1 LSEFTNNLVD
11 VSTVIA
17 ATAGLWALAFAWLT
31 YVMAVRQQ
39 NQQEFLALRSIVAG
53 LRVELDRM
61 IGWTGAGSAGYSKG
75 ARPEP
80 DWSIPG
86 RLIYKFD
93 IEAISK
99 LTLSPLLYS
108 LGDIIDPF
116 AKLSFSVSRL
126 FQVYDEYRS
135 FVNADPAVFLGSRV
149 PSAQT
154 EKVKEFNRIM
164 HVELIGGAD
173 STDPVCLYK
182 TYGAAVSAL
191 KKFDGALSLKRCP
204 RWFMIGHLFAGVCVG
219 AGIVLLIKFVK
230 P

>member
-1 LSEFTNNLVD
+1 VD

-17 ATAGLWALAFAWLT
+17 ATAALWALAFAWLT
-31 YVMAVRQQ
+31 YVMAVREQ
-39 NQQEFLALRSIVAG
+39 NEEEFLALKSIIDG

-61 IGWTGAGSAGYSKG
+61 IGWTGAGGTGYSKG
-75 ARPEP
+75 ISPPPE
-80 DWSIPG
+80 WSLSG

-99 LTLSPLLYS
+99 LTLSPLLYR
-108 LGDIIDPF
+108 LGDIVGPF
-116 AKLSFSVSRL
+116 ARLSFSVSRL

-135 FVNADPAVFLGSRV
+135 FVNSDPAVFLESRV
-149 PSAQT
+149 PDAHT
-154 EKVKEFNRIM
+154 KKVLEFNRIM

-182 TYGAAVSAL
+182 TYGDAV
-191 KKFDGALSLKRCP
+191 DALSTFQDSLSARDYP
-204 RWFMIGHLFAGVCVG
+204 WWFWIGHFFAGACVG
-219 AGIVLLIKFVK
+219 VGIVLVIRLVT